1 MTVIR
6 SSTSSLNGRT
16 SIVTSLPSPPP
27 TPPDPLS
34 QPEAS
39 DPKPPYSTVVDALS
53 GAQGTISVISAL
65 QAGFLYAGLSSVQL
79 DDFDGVRDSLSY
91 SFSVVSTATIAVN
104 LYVTVCCAILEQEGR
119 VTRALAIAR
128 GDNDEAFEKGIER

>member
-1 MTVIR
+1 
-6 SSTSSLNGRT
+6 
-16 SIVTSLPSPPP
+16 
-27 TPPDPLS
+27 
-34 QPEAS
+34 
-39 DPKPPYSTVVDALS
+39 
-53 GAQGTISVISAL
+53 
-65 QAGFLYAGLSSVQL
+65 L

-128 GDNDEAFEKGIER
+128 GDNDEAFERGIER